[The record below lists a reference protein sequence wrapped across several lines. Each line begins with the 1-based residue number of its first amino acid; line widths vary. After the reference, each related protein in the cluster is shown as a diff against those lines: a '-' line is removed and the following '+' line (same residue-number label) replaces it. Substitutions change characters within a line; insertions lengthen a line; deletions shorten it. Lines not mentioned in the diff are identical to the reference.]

1 MADGDGEQTKREKAI
16 EHSEGGGLDTSEE
29 NDQLTAESEEQPS
42 GSRNKVNADSER
54 ADRQEVGGG
63 GVALEGESDL
73 VRPSITPDLDELPS
87 GEAIVKER
95 KLPPDDVTSGGVG
108 AGSDKDKVFS

>member
-1 MADGDGEQTKREKAI
+1 M
-16 EHSEGGGLDTSEE
+16 DTGAE
-29 NDQLTAESEEQPS
+29 NGQETAESVEQLS
-42 GSRNKVNADSER
+42 SSRNEVNADSER
-54 ADRQEVGGG
+54 AERKQEVGGG

-73 VRPSITPDLDELPS
+73 IRPSITPDLHELPS
-87 GEAIVKER
+87 GEAPVKDR